1 VAHVIQPDYDSRMKK
16 FIKALP
22 NLTGY
27 WERLTSRL
35 YKA

>member
-27 WERLTSRL
+27 WEQLTSRL